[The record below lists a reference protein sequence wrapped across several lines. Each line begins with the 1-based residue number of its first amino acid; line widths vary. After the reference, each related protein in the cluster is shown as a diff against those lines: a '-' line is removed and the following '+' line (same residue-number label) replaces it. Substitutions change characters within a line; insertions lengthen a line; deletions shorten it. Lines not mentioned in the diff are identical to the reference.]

1 MKLAVG
7 SGVGPDYR
15 HRGAGHALL
24 SQLLVNLEA
33 LRAERVETM
42 LAREN
47 FGLLGFFYAAGFE
60 QAQCLSFDKQL
71 G

>member
-1 MKLAVG
+1 MQLAVG
-7 SGVGPDYR
+7 SGADPDYR

-33 LRAERVETM
+33 LRAERVETV

-47 FGLLGFFYAAGFE
+47 FGLLGLFYAAGFE
-60 QAQCLSFDKQL
+60 RAQRLSFDKPA